1 MAETIR
7 KQLVIK
13 LLEEGNLSVKE
24 IAEKADCTVGYVY
37 NIRCEV
43 GLRKLE
49 EKKAKAIMTKVNK
62 QIDSIVKPKAF
73 SDNWEP
79 NWWQMVL
86 MAALGATGM
95 YIFLVLGLS
104 I

>member
-1 MAETIR
+1 
-7 KQLVIK
+7 
-13 LLEEGNLSVKE
+13 
-24 IAEKADCTVGYVY
+24 
-37 NIRCEV
+37 
-43 GLRKLE
+43 
-49 EKKAKAIMTKVNK
+49 MTKVNK

-79 NWWQMVL
+79 NWWQMIL

-95 YIFLVLGLS
+95 YVFLVLGLS

>member
-13 LLEEGNLSVKE
+13 LLEEDNLSVKE

-49 EKKAKAIMTKVNK
+49 AKKAKEIMTKVNK

-79 NWWQMVL
+79 KWWQMLL
-86 MAALGATGM
+86 MAIVTWIVL
-95 YIFLVLGLS
+95 YFFLVVAMS
-104 I
+104 F

>member
-1 MAETIR
+1 MAESIR
-7 KQLVIK
+7 KQLIIK
-13 LLEEGNLSVKE
+13 LLNEGNMSIKE
-24 IAEKADCTVGYVY
+24 IAERVNCTTGYIY
-37 NIRCEV
+37 NIRCEL
-43 GLRKLE
+43 GLSKLE
-49 EKKAKAIMTKVNK
+49 AKRAKEIITNVIK

-79 NWWQMVL
+79 KWWQMVL

-95 YIFLVLGLS
+95 YVFLVLGLS

>member
-1 MAETIR
+1 MAESIR
-7 KQLVIK
+7 KQLVVK
-13 LLEEGNLSVKE
+13 MLNEGKLSVKE
-24 IAEKADCTVGYVY
+24 MAEKADCTTGYIY
-37 NIRCEV
+37 NIRCEL

-49 EKKAKAIMTKVNK
+49 EKKAREVMTKVNK

-95 YIFLVLGLS
+95 YVFLVLGLS